1 MSKFLSHRYPRT
13 LFAAGALILAGSAP
27 TALATPVPLLE
38 PLTLITD
45 TPVADARTAAQ
56 ILAARRYASFWS
68 TGDAALAQAALAPD
82 FTDRTLPAGRA
93 QGTQGPL
100 LASAT
105 MRKAIPD
112 LHCEIEQMIV
122 AGDRVVVHL
131 HFRGHFSGVLQNGA
145 PQDSRPKQT
154 QGHGQAIDFIAT
166 DIYRIKDGRI
176 ADNWHI
182 EDNLTL
188 FQQLGLVAQ

>member
-1 MSKFLSHRYPRT
+1 MSKFLFHRYPRT
-13 LFAAGALILAGSAP
+13 LFAAGALILAGSVPA
-27 TALATPVPLLE
+27 AWAAPVPLLE

-45 TPVADARTAAQ
+45 MPAADARTAAQ
-56 ILAARRYASFWS
+56 ILAARRYASFWN

-93 QGTQGPL
+93 QGAQGPL
-100 LASAT
+100 QASAT
-105 MRKAIPD
+105 MRKAVPD

-131 HFRGHFSGVLQNGA
+131 HFRGHFSG
-145 PQDSRPKQT
+145 SFMQT

-182 EDNLTL
+182 EDNLAL
-188 FQQLGLVAQ
+188 FQQLGLAAK